1 MHLTFELDL
10 HVPVENILADILS
23 QLEAAGCPLSRQ
35 DLYPRNITLEEAL
48 ALQVGDVLHYEVSLP
63 TELPGTSSLD
73 IVAVVTQRSIEK
85 HLADKEA
92 TFQLMLRAD
101 MIIPYGPIAGAV
113 EERDALASPIDAHV
127 CDVYL
132 LDDSGRKHPEMR
144 TQMMVR
150 TLPGKGTLMR
160 LPESYFNDLVDG
172 LIKKDDTFAD
182 LYEQQLSNF
191 IDPARLDGHGLILTV
206 AEVLN
211 SYTEGRSEIWLTALR

>member
-1 MHLTFELDL
+1 MHLTFELDI

-23 QLEAAGCPLSRQ
+23 QLEAAGYPLSRQ

-48 ALQVGDVLHYEVSLP
+48 AMHVGDVLHYEVSLP
-63 TELPGTSSLD
+63 TEIPGTSSLD

-101 MIIPYGPIAGAV
+101 MIMPYGPIASVV

-132 LDDSGRKHPEMR
+132 LDDKGRKHPEMR
-144 TQMMVR
+144 TQMMVLQ
-150 TLPGKGTLMR
+150 LPQKGTLMR

-172 LIKKDDTFAD
+172 LIGKDDAFAD
-182 LYEQQLSNF
+182 LYEQQMSNF
-191 IDPARLDGHGLILTV
+191 IDPTRLDGHGLILTV
-206 AEVLN
+206 SQVLN
-211 SYTEGRSEIWLTALR
+211 SYGDGRSEIWLTALK